1 MGQIQELT
9 QEITYNNPMCPSRSY
24 TSPLWCHVKLYHS
37 MDIKSP
43 LHMHQVQLTPFT
55 TAIIRTKQEKRPS
68 SNGLPTLSYTG
79 AMALK
84 S

>member
-1 MGQIQELT
+1 MGQIKELT
-9 QEITYNNPMCPSRSY
+9 QEITYNNPVCPSRSDP
-24 TSPLWCHVKLYHS
+24 SPLWCHVKLYNS

-55 TAIIRTKQEKRPS
+55 TAIIRTKQEERPS